1 MENLINKESYLL
13 RRAEQLHQ
21 WERVIDKLISRDE
34 RAKDRSKTELHHH
47 IVKIWV
53 KKARTEVKLR
63 HLKDAEKGKWNDL
76 KADLEKSLE
85 ELREAFLKSSTKP
98 KSRI

>member
-21 WERVIDKLISRDE
+21 WERVIDKLISRAE

-53 KKARTEVKLR
+53 KKVRTEVKLR
-63 HLKDAEKGKWNDL
+63 HLKEAGNGKWNDL
-76 KADLEKSLE
+76 KADLDKSWG
-85 ELREAFLKSSTKP
+85 ELRETFLKASARP
-98 KSRI
+98 K